1 MGGER
6 DGELYLLVLEVWKRW
21 VGLGTYRDFW
31 YGSRITVQEV

>member
-21 VGLGTYRDFW
+21 VGLGWVHTE
-31 YGSRITVQEV
+31 I